1 MADTSLPS
9 RGLRTGFGAGA
20 LGATLSSG
28 VVPLLF
34 LFYLTEFAHVPPAL
48 AGLLLAIPKFTD
60 VVLDPW
66 LGRWSDRWAR
76 RTGSRAALL
85 AANALLLPSML
96 VLLFIPAGGL
106 PLPLRVSVIGV
117 LLVAQS
123 LIFTVFSVAH
133 TAIASDI
140 TDTIA
145 GRSTLMSAR
154 ALGQTFAGLT
164 VSMLA
169 PQLVGAFGSGAG
181 GYLAMACTLAAAS
194 ALALGLCWL
203 AVRRTPLAVGVET
216 KAAAPLLTALRST
229 LRNRAFYC
237 VVLILV
243 LLGTSSTA
251 LFAALPYA
259 NQHLLQAAPEH
270 LSTLL
275 TPIFVALLVGVAAA
289 PALTRR
295 MRPNVVLAAALSTAL
310 AGIVWFAA
318 GPRENTSMIA
328 AGVLFGLSCGM
339 LTVLIST
346 LAMEAATH
354 SSSQGESLGLYL
366 GILFSA
372 EKLGQSLGGI
382 VVGFGLEWV
391 GPLQGTPAPEALR
404 RLGLLFVSA
413 PAAALLAALLVL
425 LPFTACTGAHSIKEH
440 NA

>member
-9 RGLRTGFGAGA
+9 RSLRAGFGAGA
-20 LGATLSSG
+20 LGSTLSLG

-48 AGLLLAIPKFTD
+48 AGVLLAIPKFTD

-66 LGRWSDRWAR
+66 IGRCSDRWAR

-85 AANALLLPSML
+85 AANALLLPSVL
-96 VLLFIPAGGL
+96 VLLFIPTSSL
-106 PLPLRVSVIGV
+106 PLALRVSIIGI

-123 LIFTVFSVAH
+123 LIYTVFSVAH

-169 PQLVGAFGSGAG
+169 PQLVGAFGAG
-181 GYLAMACTLAAAS
+181 TSGYLGMAGVLAAAS

-203 AVRRTPLAVGVET
+203 AVRRTPLRAGVEA
-216 KAAAPLLTALRST
+216 KAAVPLLTALRAT

-237 VVLILV
+237 VVLILI

-259 NQHLLQAAPEH
+259 NQHLLRAAPEN
-270 LSTLL
+270 LSALL
-275 TPIFVALLVGVAAA
+275 TPIFVSLLVGVAAA

-295 MRPNVVLAAALSTAL
+295 LRPNVVLAAALTAAF
-310 AGIVWFAA
+310 AGILWFAA
-318 GPRENTSMIA
+318 GPRENASMV
-328 AGVLFGLSCGM
+328 AGGALFGLSCGM

-346 LAMEAATH
+346 LAMEAATS

-391 GPLQGTPAPEALR
+391 GTLQGTPTPEAMQ
-404 RLGLLFVSA
+404 RLGALFVGA

-425 LPFTACTGAHSIKEH
+425 LPLTACTGTPAIKEH